1 MNKKELLERYNKNYT
16 EEEYYKQNVTYAF
29 SQSQLQEAMK
39 KLGATSKDELTTIG
53 FGSIC
58 LKSKV
63 KEIIEWI
70 LNKDQEKQDWLKSLN
85 NKEKDIIIEYELYNY
100 ECDYTD
106 NIDNVV
112 DLFKNIFT
120 WNDIMSVFHKIKRQ

>member
-1 MNKKELLERYNKNYT
+1 MTKKELLEIYNKNYT

-29 SQSQLQEAMK
+29 SNEQLQNAMK
-39 KLGATSKDELTTIG
+39 KLGATNEDELTSFG
-53 FGSIC
+53 YGSIC
-58 LKSKV
+58 LKSKF
-63 KEIIEWI
+63 KEIMQWI
-70 LNKDQEKQDWLKSLN
+70 LKKEQEKQEWLKSLSD
-85 NKEKDIIIEYELYNY
+85 KEKDIIIKYELYNY

-106 NIDNVV
+106 DIESVV